1 MHADDL
7 VESLIKIAL
16 NSNPS
21 CPIYNVG
28 SDIPISIFDLAE
40 KIAIEFNV
48 KVIANESIDLNRIDR
63 YVPNTDKLKSILIN

>member
-21 CPIYNVG
+21 CPIFNVG
-28 SDIPISIFDLAE
+28 SDQAISIFNLAE
-40 KIAIEFNV
+40 EIARKYGVKIIKKEQIDHNNV
-48 KVIANESIDLNRIDR
+48 DR
-63 YVPNTDKLKSILIN
+63 YVPNTDKLKQL